1 MQEMLFVIINSEGI
15 SQTIR
20 NLYTSIKTHQ
30 ISDQVDR
37 EQIRTEVNAVFAMLG
52 SLP

>member
-20 NLYTSIKTHQ
+20 NLYTSIKTHC
-30 ISDQVDR
+30 IKGKANR
-37 EQIRTEVNAVFAMLG
+37 EQIQTESVLC
-52 SLP
+52 SRC